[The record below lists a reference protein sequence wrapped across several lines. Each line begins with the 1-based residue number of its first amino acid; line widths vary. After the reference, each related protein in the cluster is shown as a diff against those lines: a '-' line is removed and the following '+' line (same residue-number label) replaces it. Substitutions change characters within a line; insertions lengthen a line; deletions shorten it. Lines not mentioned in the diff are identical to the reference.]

1 MMRMARLVDGFG
13 RKGPERW
20 HDIDPVEKWYVFGDA
35 SAHKRDQWTQRV
47 EWKRGVDDDLE
58 VLACCSDRNA
68 AGPRPF
74 EMVYALRKP
83 SFWEKIAQ
91 LLGVDFGYKERVR
104 MADLLRE
111 GGHNPNLTLGSRLE
125 TSRLHGSRADDAH
138 DIQGKEADG
147 WEIFEV
153 KEISQHVELDG
164 KSRVDNARELEAREA
179 DKWPLLE
186 DRKTLPAEIVDDE
199 SRPDGMSSGPL
210 MRYGRSRRPPR
221 KHLVPNFPR
230 SVDSVYERMINDLI
244 ARAEN
249 PGCVRCIQDHMYPNW
264 VSEDVAQEGIRKQ
277 GDAAAMHGVMQKIS
291 HTERQLYL
299 WVSL

>member
-1 MMRMARLVDGFG
+1 M
-13 RKGPERW
+13 
-20 HDIDPVEKWYVFGDA
+20 
-35 SAHKRDQWTQRV
+35 
-47 EWKRGVDDDLE
+47 
-58 VLACCSDRNA
+58 
-68 AGPRPF
+68 PRP
-74 EMVYALRKP
+74 ETVEVVYALRRP

-125 TSRLHGSRADDAH
+125 NSRLHGSRADDAH

-153 KEISQHVELDG
+153 KEISQHDELDG

-186 DRKTLPAEIVDDE
+186 DRKTLPAKIVDDE
-199 SRPDGMSSGPL
+199 SRPDGISSGPL

-221 KHLVPNFPR
+221 KHLVPNFSR

-249 PGCVRCIQDHMYPNW
+249 PACVRCIQDHMYPNW
-264 VSEDVAQEGIRKQ
+264 VSEGRGASG
-277 GDAAAMHGVMQKIS
+277 HQKTGRRGSYAWRNGEIS

-299 WVSL
+299 WVWL